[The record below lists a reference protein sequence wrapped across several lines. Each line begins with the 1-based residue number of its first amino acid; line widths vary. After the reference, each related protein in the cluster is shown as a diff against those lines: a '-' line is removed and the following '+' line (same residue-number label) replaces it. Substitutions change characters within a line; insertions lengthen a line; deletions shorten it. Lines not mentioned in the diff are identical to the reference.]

1 MQWPASMTLSSADRP
16 GRWTRRCRC
25 GRRLAILV
33 AAILATA
40 HPLSAQVIGGP
51 AGAINAGTG
60 AVRNAPRGTSPTV
73 PLGTQVPGAR
83 ELRTVSVVGIAQQAL
98 SPRTFMPVDMV
109 LQAQS
114 PIWLTQL
121 FCPANDIERCQNPQL
136 RRDFRRRPTI
146 APDWQELPVLPAV
159 LSQLYPSV
167 QTPRCYVVV
176 WKDDQNRT
184 VQSLPFTLQQGIS
197 NANSVCR

>member
-1 MQWPASMTLSSADRP
+1 MRWPASMTLSSTDRA
-16 GRWTRRCRC
+16 GRGAWRCLR
-25 GRRLAILV
+25 GPRVAVLAITIAGV
-33 AAILATA
+33 AQ
-40 HPLSAQVIGGP
+40 PLLAQVIGGP

-60 AVRNAPRGTSPTV
+60 AVRNAPRATSPTV
-73 PLGTQVPGAR
+73 PLGIQVPGAL
-83 ELRTVSVVGIAQQAL
+83 ELRTVSVVGIAQQSL

-121 FCPANDIERCQNPQL
+121 FCPADSIERCQNPQL
-136 RRDFRRRPTI
+136 RRDFRRRPSL

-159 LSQLYPSV
+159 LSQLYPNV
-167 QTPRCYVVV
+167 QTPRCYVIV